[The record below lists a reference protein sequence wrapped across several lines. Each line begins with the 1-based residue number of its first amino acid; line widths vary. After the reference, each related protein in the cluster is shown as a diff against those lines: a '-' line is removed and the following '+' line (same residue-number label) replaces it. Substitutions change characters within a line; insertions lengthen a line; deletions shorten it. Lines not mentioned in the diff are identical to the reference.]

1 MYKER
6 IWTQTITLHSLDIL
20 IIIHNNNGSLVS
32 REDKSITS
40 EIGKI
45 MNILNDGKQKAKE

>member
-40 EIGKI
+40 GIGKI
-45 MNILNDGKQKAKE
+45 INILNDGKQKAKE

>member
-1 MYKER
+1 MYKEQT
-6 IWTQTITLHSLDIL
+6 WTQTITLHSLDIL

-32 REDKSITS
+32 RGDKSITS